1 MASKT
6 IIAASVCII
15 GGLAYM
21 NYQKTLPR
29 GVRNN
34 NPVNIEYNAVND
46 WEGQRGSDGRFVIF
60 TNPAFGFR
68 AGARVLRSYHRQGY
82 RTLSQMINRFAPSHE
97 NDTSNYV
104 INVSKWTD
112 IDANEMV
119 DVTTSEQL
127 AVLLHAMSRME
138 VGSYYALDM
147 ARKGVE
153 MA

>member
-1 MASKT
+1 
-6 IIAASVCII
+6 
-15 GGLAYM
+15 M